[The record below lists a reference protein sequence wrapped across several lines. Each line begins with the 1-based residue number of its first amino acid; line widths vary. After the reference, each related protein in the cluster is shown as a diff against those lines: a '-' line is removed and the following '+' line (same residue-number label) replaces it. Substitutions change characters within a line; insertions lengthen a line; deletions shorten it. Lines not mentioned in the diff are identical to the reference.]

1 MVKDMMNYGYSA
13 GYGWLIALV
22 IGLVVVAIAVYA
34 VVQMGRDRNGRDGRY
49 PPRHEK
55 NDALDT
61 LNRRYANGEISDE
74 EYEQMKKR
82 LENRN

>member
-1 MVKDMMNYGYSA
+1 MMNYGYSN

-22 IGLVVVAIAVYA
+22 IGLVVVVIAIYA
-34 VVQMGRDRNGRDGRY
+34 FMQMGRDRNRRDDRY

-74 EYEQMKKR
+74 EYEKMKKR
-82 LENRN
+82 LEDRP

>member
-1 MVKDMMNYGYSA
+1 MMNYGYSY

-22 IGLVVVAIAVYA
+22 IGLVVVVIAIYA
-34 VVQMGRDRNGRDGRY
+34 FMQMGRDRNSRDGRY

-74 EYEQMKKR
+74 EYEKIKKM
-82 LENRN
+82 LEDRP